1 VVESYCY
8 GSCKGFIVAVPS
20 LMLFFMAGG
29 MFTLELQLI
38 EVTQAATEQNQMG
51 NLTFAN
57 EVGLRIEDPS
67 ILMMPGT

>member
-1 VVESYCY
+1 
-8 GSCKGFIVAVPS
+8 
-20 LMLFFMAGG
+20 MAGG

>member
-1 VVESYCY
+1 MVESYCY